1 MSVLALHGTEQG
13 RIRESE
19 KGGTENS
26 GVRGT
31 SMTNQYKRGRRGTF
45 KSAHA
50 EITTSIEHIT
60 AYKGT
65 YYSCIQKVR
74 TRNFMDIALD
84 LCAVKIN
91 LTCLLK
97 IPVDVAWT
105 LHEM

>member
-74 TRNFMDIALD
+74 TRNFHGHGSRSLCRENKSDLFIENTSGRGMDIA
-84 LCAVKIN
+84 
-91 LTCLLK
+91 
-97 IPVDVAWT
+97 
-105 LHEM
+105 